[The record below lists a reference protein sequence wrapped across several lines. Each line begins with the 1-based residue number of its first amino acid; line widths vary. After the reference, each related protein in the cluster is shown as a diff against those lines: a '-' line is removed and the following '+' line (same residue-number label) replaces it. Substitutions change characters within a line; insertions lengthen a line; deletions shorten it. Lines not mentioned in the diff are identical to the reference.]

1 MVPSKKTGGI
11 CDLITYPLEAAE
23 LAKNNL
29 RRLNRHDLLKILI
42 ELSEEN
48 KRLREEI
55 QRLERQANYPE
66 VAIEDPE
73 SIDEVVAQ
81 LTGLFRYARETC
93 DVYIEHTKQRCLE
106 MEAQAQAACP
116 QVASEENSPVVEE
129 PMSEPVQEDEELCVC
144 QGICLRQ
151 EFPKTEREDSV

>member
-1 MVPSKKTGGI
+1 M
-11 CDLITYPLEAAE
+11 
-23 LAKNNL
+23 AKNNL

-48 KRLREEI
+48 KRLREEV
-55 QRLERQANYPE
+55 QRLERQANYPA
-66 VAIEDPE
+66 VAIENPE

-106 MEAQAQAACP
+106 MESQAAGSQKNAEEAAQTDP
-116 QVASEENSPVVEE
+116 SVAEE
-129 PMSEPVQEDEELCVC
+129 PVAEPAREDEELCVC
-144 QGICLRQ
+144 QGICLSK
-151 EFPKTEREDSV
+151 ESSETESEDSV